1 MEDSELKKQLGD
13 ELCAFCPW
21 KNGEIDHQF
30 DGHCVRVYIAM
41 KHLKHL
47 WTRTEN
53 FLMMMRNN

>member
-1 MEDSELKKQLGD
+1 MNYVHFALGKTVKSTIN
-13 ELCAFCPW
+13 L
-21 KNGEIDHQF
+21 I
-30 DGHCVRVYIAM
+30 HCVRVYIAM